1 VELSKLKQLVET
13 LRALGVTKYK
23 HEGTEIELG
32 EPVYVP
38 PPVDLNKDGFTGST
52 RSPAL
57 QAALDRLDAT
67 YSDPALFDIRGRE

>member
-38 PPVDLNKDGFTGST
+38 PPVDLQPCPAGRAGPARCDLQ
-52 RSPAL
+52 RSGPVRHPGA
-57 QAALDRLDAT
+57 
-67 YSDPALFDIRGRE
+67 